1 MPVSIPARRR
11 KARNAYA
18 SRPSPGPECAVR
30 IIRCGCRL
38 SGRAGRSATTMSQCV
53 HRVQSRIPRLHRDGQ
68 FNPMRCRRPL
78 RHSTVR
84 RNMVRRTRDNHNT
97 AHRNIPHRPDHCL
110 NTGGRKLCPCS
121 LARRKRK
128 VTRFPLHSK
137 LGHRCRSILRA
148 SRHRNKTISIFSPVR
163 RGRTAPRPPARK
175 RPAAGVPTAQL
186 SAALPSV
193 TLLQITRSKVMRR
206 RTTHRAPSR
215 YHQDQ
220 SNQFCSARRVHQGSL
235 ERLDRSK

>member
-53 HRVQSRIPRLHRDGQ
+53 HRVQSRMPRLHRDGQ
-68 FNPMRCRRPL
+68 FNPMRCRHPL

-84 RNMVRRTRDNHNT
+84 RNTVRRNRDNHNT

-110 NTGGRKLCPCS
+110 NTGGRKLCPRS

-128 VTRFPLHSK
+128 VTRFPLRSK

-163 RGRTAPRPPARK
+163 RGRTAPHPLR
-175 RPAAGVPTAQL
+175 TQ
-186 SAALPSV
+186 ALRRRRTHRATIRRLV

-220 SNQFCSARRVHQGSL
+220 SNQFCSARRVHQASL